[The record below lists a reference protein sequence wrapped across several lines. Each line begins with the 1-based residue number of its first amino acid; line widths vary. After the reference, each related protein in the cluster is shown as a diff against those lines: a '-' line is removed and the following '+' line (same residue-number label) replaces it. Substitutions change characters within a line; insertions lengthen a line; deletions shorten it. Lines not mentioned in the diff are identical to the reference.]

1 MGMEDPNAGE
11 DSSRRDVETR
21 GGSRGIGRWVRRSVG
36 ASLVGLAL
44 YAGYESDRDPGTLR
58 ERYTYPESDFVTVDA
73 LDVHYRDVGPADP
86 DAPTLVC
93 CHGVFASLHTW
104 ERWTHELSDAVR
116 VVSLDLPGF
125 GLTGPHPEG
134 HNGIQE
140 TVDFL
145 AAFLD
150 AVGIERASL
159 AGSSRG
165 GEIAWRF
172 AVDYPD
178 RVDRLVLVGAA
189 GYPREET
196 RWLRRV
202 RDLGPLSWP
211 LRHFTPRTL
220 TWLALR
226 EVYGDPARIT
236 PDTVTRYHELLLR
249 AGNRDTIADL
259 DIQTGERSA
268 DVPRVDAPTLVLWGS
283 DDVVIPPEHGER
295 FASEI
300 PGAELVV
307 YDGVGHIPMEEAP
320 TRTAADARAFLL
332 DEA

>member
-1 MGMEDPNAGE
+1 MEDPNAGG
-11 DSSRRDVETR
+11 DSGRRGDETGCGVR
-21 GGSRGIGRWVRRSVG
+21 GNDRWIRRSVG
-36 ASLVGLAL
+36 AGLVGLAL
-44 YAGYESDRDPGTLR
+44 YAGYEPDRDPASLR
-58 ERYTYPESDFVTVDA
+58 ERYTYPKSEFVTVDG
-73 LDVHYRDVGPADP
+73 LDVHYREVGPTDP
-86 DAPTLVC
+86 EAPTLVC

-104 ERWTHELSDAVR
+104 EGWTDELSDAVR

-145 AAFLD
+145 ADFLD

-172 AVDYPD
+172 AVDSPD
-178 RVDRLVLVGAA
+178 RVDRLVLIGAA

-196 RWLRRV
+196 QWLRRL

-211 LRHFTPRTL
+211 LRYFTPRTL
-220 TWLALR
+220 TWLAVR
-226 EVYGDPARIT
+226 EVYGDPARMA
-236 PDTVTRYHELLLR
+236 PETVTRYHELLLR
-249 AGNRDTIADL
+249 AGNRDAITSL
-259 DIQTGERSA
+259 DIQTGKRSA

-283 DDVVIPPEHGER
+283 DDVVVPPQHGER
-295 FASEI
+295 FAREI
-300 PGAELVV
+300 PDAELVV
-307 YDGVGHIPMEEAP
+307 YDGLGHIPMEEDP
-320 TRTAADARAFLL
+320 IRTAADVRAFLL
-332 DEA
+332 EGSN

>member
-1 MGMEDPNAGE
+1 MDNLVPGWLDNGDGE
-11 DSSRRDVETR
+11 TGRDER
-21 GGSRGIGRWVRRSVG
+21 GLGRWIRRSLAG
-36 ASLVGLAL
+36 GMLGLAL
-44 YAGYESDRDPGTLR
+44 YAGYESDREPEILR
-58 ERYTYPESDFVTVDA
+58 ERYTYPDSRFVTVDGLA
-73 LDVHYRDVGPADP
+73 VHYRDVGPEDP

-104 ERWTHELSDAVR
+104 EGWTEELSDEVR
-116 VVSLDLPGF
+116 IVSLDLPGF

-189 GYPREET
+189 GYPRTET

-211 LRHFTPRTL
+211 LRHLTPRTL
-220 TWLALR
+220 TLLAVR
-226 EVYGDPARIT
+226 KAYGNPARMA
-236 PDTVTRYHELLLR
+236 PETVTRYHDLLLR
-249 AGNRDTIADL
+249 AGNRDAIADL
-259 DIQTGERSA
+259 DVQTGDRSA
-268 DVPRVDAPTLVLWGS
+268 DVPRVNTPTLVLWGS
-283 DDVVIPPEHGER
+283 EDAIIPPAHGER

-300 PGAELVV
+300 SGAELVV
-307 YDGVGHIPMEEAP
+307 YEGLGHIPMEEDP
-320 TRTAADARAFLL
+320 TRTAPDVRSFLL
-332 DEA
+332 DGE

>member
-1 MGMEDPNAGE
+1 MGNPNAGAE
-11 DSSRRDVETR
+11 SGSRDVET
-21 GGSRGIGRWVRRSVG
+21 GGSSRGNDRWIRRSVG
-36 ASLVGLAL
+36 AGMLGLAL
-44 YAGYESDRDPGTLR
+44 YAGYESDRDPETLR
-58 ERYTYPESDFVTVDA
+58 ERYTYPESDFVTVDG

-93 CHGVFASLHTW
+93 CHGIFASLHTW
-104 ERWTHELSDAVR
+104 EGWTDELSDAVR

-134 HNGIQE
+134 RNGIQE

-189 GYPREET
+189 GYPRTET
-196 RWLRRV
+196 RWLQRV

-226 EVYGDPARIT
+226 EVYGDPARIA

-249 AGNRDTIADL
+249 AGNRDAIANL

-283 DDVVIPPEHGER
+283 EDVVIPPQHGER
-295 FASEI
+295 FAREI
-300 PGAELVV
+300 PSTELVV
-307 YDGVGHIPMEEAP
+307 YDGLGHIPMEEDP
-320 TRTAADARAFLL
+320 TRTAADVRTFLL
-332 DEA
+332 DGSN

>member
-1 MGMEDPNAGE
+1 MDNPAPGGRPGNRDGRPRSTA
-11 DSSRRDVETR
+11 RRV
-21 GGSRGIGRWVRRSVG
+21 GRWARGCIAGGV
-36 ASLVGLAL
+36 LGLAL
-44 YAGYESDRDPGTLR
+44 YAGYESDRDPEMLR
-58 ERYTYPESDFVTVDA
+58 EQYMYPESEFVTVDGLA
-73 LDVHYRDVGPADP
+73 VHYRDVGPENP

-104 ERWTHELSDAVR
+104 EGWTDELASSMR

-125 GLTGPHPEG
+125 GLTGPHPER

-172 AVDYPD
+172 AVDYPE

-189 GYPREET
+189 GYPRTET

-211 LRHFTPRTL
+211 LRHVTPRTL
-220 TWLALR
+220 TLLAVR
-226 EVYGDPARIT
+226 KAYGNPARIA
-236 PDTVTRYHELLLR
+236 PETVTRYHELLLR
-249 AGNRDTIADL
+249 AGNRDAIADL
-259 DIQTGERSA
+259 DVQTGDRSA
-268 DVPRVDAPTLVLWGS
+268 DVPRINTPTLVLWGS
-283 DDVVIPPEHGER
+283 EDVVIPPTHGER
-295 FASEI
+295 FAREI
-300 PGAELVV
+300 SGAELIV
-307 YDGVGHIPMEEAP
+307 YEGLGHIPMEEDP
-320 TRTAADARAFLL
+320 KRTAADARAFLL
-332 DEA
+332 DEE